1 MLFFGCD
8 TKKFRTQDSIK
19 LIEYA
24 FNTYEM
30 VNIHDMIYSKFN
42 LWKTDSGNKFNIIK
56 GTSNNLDV
64 SLADIEY
71 TKIPIKKEDLQNI
84 IININCSYN
93 LESPVLNGT
102 PIGKLTVSIKDDV
115 LYDIDIIATNTIK
128 RKSYFNYLIYLL
140 KNIPSILET
149 NFIV

>member
-30 VNIHDMIYSKFN
+30 VNINDIIYSKFN
-42 LWKTDSGNKFNIIK
+42 SWKTDNGNKFNIIK

-71 TKIPIKKEDLQNI
+71 TKIPIKKEDIQNI

-93 LESPVLNGT
+93 LESPVLSGT
-102 PIGKLTVSIKDDV
+102 TIGKLTVSIKDDV
-115 LYDIDIIATNTIK
+115 LYDINIISTNTIK